1 MEIAPGTRGIVI
13 GDRYRVSG
21 ALRRTGMIDAVDLE
35 ADRAEAACRIVGV
48 PGDAERVDAWE
59 DAWRAA
65 QEAARLP
72 RLREIVLDDDGVYW
86 AALDASRAS
95 GAALPDDARQ
105 QARAIGEALA
115 AAGFDVGGI
124 TRGMLVADDGGV
136 VCVDGAVWLGGDAV
150 PRAAG
155 RVVMGLL
162 PQHQAPVEGPA
173 SASDDGAVWLPPRR
187 RGALRRPRRSR
198 LLLPVAIVALLVAA
212 AVVLLAPAR
221 SQGVAIVAPGTA
233 SSIDDV
239 ILGTSPPPLEVA
251 APAPPAVADAPRPTE
266 PIAASAVEPARTTA
280 AAESLVPPPATQ
292 PSTPAAIPAAAG
304 DDAPEIPLA
313 APALPVAAG
322 MPELPAAAAR
332 SFSIT
337 R

>member
-1 MEIAPGTRGIVI
+1 MEIAPGARGIVI

-72 RLREIVLDDDGVYW
+72 RLREIVLDDEGMYW

-105 QARAIGEALA
+105 QARAIGEAVA

-124 TRGMLVADDGGV
+124 TRGMLVADGGGV
-136 VCVDGAVWLGGDAV
+136 VCVDGAVWLGGDVA
-150 PRAAG
+150 PRTAG
-155 RVVMGLL
+155 RVVMDLL
-162 PQHQAPVEGPA
+162 PQRQHPVDDPA
-173 SASDDGAVWLPPRR
+173 SASDDGAAWMPPRR
-187 RGALRRPRRSR
+187 RGAVRRSRRSR
-198 LLLPVAIVALLVAA
+198 LLLPVAIVVLLVAA
-212 AVVLLAPAR
+212 AVVLLTPAR
-221 SQGVAIVAPGTA
+221 SQGVAIVAPGTT

-239 ILGTSPPPLEVA
+239 ILGTSPQPPLAVA
-251 APAPPAVADAPRPTE
+251 SPAPAVADAPTLTE
-266 PIAASAVEPARTTA
+266 PIAAPAVEPARTTTFV
-280 AAESLVPPPATQ
+280 ESVAPPAT
-292 PSTPAAIPAAAG
+292 PTPTSASIPASAG
-304 DDAPEIPLA
+304 DGAPEVPLA
-313 APALPVAAG
+313 VPALPVAAG
-322 MPELPAAAAR
+322 MPELPAAAAGL
-332 SFSIT
+332 SQ
-337 R
+337 